1 MTLAVAILAGGKGT
15 RMCSKTPK
23 VLHHLGGKPLLEH
36 VFEKA
41 KNFTQLPLLVVY
53 GHQGEAVQTALA
65 HWPCQWVEQKQPQG
79 TGHALQQVLPYLN
92 QIEQLLVLSGDVPL
106 LSLMDLEAFI
116 KQTHPDH
123 IGLLT
128 GNVTDPTGLGRILR
142 DAEQKIVGII
152 EERDATLAQR
162 QLTEINTGIYL
173 FPSAFLQ
180 ENLCQLNTNNAQ
192 QEYYLTDLIA
202 LARRQGL
209 TIQGFS
215 ASYPQEA
222 LGINDRYQLAQAERY
237 YQQQKVKQFAE
248 QGVTFLDPAR
258 VDFRGKIEI
267 APDVTVDVN
276 VIFEGQVTIET
287 GASIGPNC
295 YIRNVTIG
303 KNVKILA
310 NTVIEDAIIEANAH
324 IGPFARV
331 RPGSH
336 VGVNA
341 KVGNFVEIKNTIVGN
356 NSKINHLSYVGDA
369 ILGEY
374 VNVGAGTITCNYDGV
389 NKYKTYIGDEAFI
402 GSNTALVAPIK
413 IGKQATIGAGSVL
426 TKDAPENSLTLS
438 RSEQKT
444 RHKWSRSKKREGE

>member
-15 RMCSKTPK
+15 RMCSQIPK

-36 VFEKA
+36 VLEKA
-41 KNFTQLPLLVVY
+41 KLFTKLPLLVVY
-53 GHQGEAVQTALA
+53 GHQGDDVRSLFA
-65 HWPCQWVEQKQPQG
+65 HWPCQWVEQQQQLG
-79 TGHALQQVLPYLN
+79 TGHALQQIVPYLE
-92 QIEQLLVLSGDVPL
+92 QAGQLLVLSADVPL
-106 LSLMDLEAFI
+106 LSVADLDAFI
-116 KQTHPDH
+116 AQTEPVN

-128 GNVTDPTGLGRILR
+128 GKVSNPTGLGRILR
-142 DAEQKIVGII
+142 DESQQIIGIV
-152 EERDATLAQR
+152 EERDATPTQR
-162 QLTEINTGIYL
+162 QITEINTGIYI
-173 FPSAFLQ
+173 FPTSFLQ
-180 ENLCQLNTNNAQ
+180 KALPQLESNNAQ

-202 LARRQGL
+202 IARQQGL
-209 TIQGFS
+209 MIQGFS

-237 YQQQKVKQFAE
+237 YQQQMAKQFTQ

-258 VDFRGKIEI
+258 VDFRGQIKI
-267 APDVTVDVN
+267 ASDVTVDVN

-295 YIRNVTIG
+295 YIRNATIG
-303 KNVKILA
+303 KKVNILA
-310 NTVIEDAIIEANAH
+310 NSVIEDAIIQENAQV
-324 IGPFARV
+324 GPFARV
-331 RPGSH
+331 RPGSY

-341 KVGNFVEIKNTIVGN
+341 KVGNFVEIKNTTVGN

-369 ILGEY
+369 TLGEY
-374 VNVGAGTITCNYDGV
+374 VNIGAGTITCNYDGV
-389 NKYKTYIGDEAFI
+389 NKYKTYIDSEAFI

-426 TKDAPENSLTLS
+426 TKDAPENSLTLT

-444 RHKWSRSKKREGE
+444 RHRWSRSKKQEEE